1 MVRFWNWFAKITGWP
16 VQFVCFRTKVYYE
29 NKKTCSRRIKG
40 PAIIISNH
48 TSVFDYAVYLFVFFS
63 RTLRFQ
69 MAEVL
74 YRKKLLGWF
83 LRRMGGIYVDRD
95 ARDFGF
101 VTKSEEVLRR
111 GGVVGIF
118 PESRIPKPGEERP
131 LEFKPSAAY
140 IALCADVPVIPVV
153 TNGSYFNFKK
163 RARVMIGEAI
173 NVRDLSDPGLGEK
186 EELKNVS
193 AKLRERVIELEKKL
207 YEEGEKGKG

>member
-1 MVRFWNWFAKITGWP
+1 MVHFWNWFAKITGWP

-29 NKKTCSRRIKG
+29 NRATCSRRIKG

-74 YRKKLLGWF
+74 YKKRLLGWF

-95 ARDFGF
+95 GFDFGF
-101 VTKSEEVLRR
+101 VTKSEEILSR

-118 PESRIPKPGEERP
+118 PESRLPKPGEERP
-131 LEFKPSAAY
+131 LEFKTSAAY
-140 IALCADVPVIPVV
+140 IALRAGVPVIPVV
-153 TNGSYFNFKK
+153 TNGSYFNLKK
-163 RARVMIGEAI
+163 RARVMIGEPI
-173 NVRDLSDPGLGEK
+173 NADDLSDPSLGEK
-186 EELKNVS
+186 EDLKNVS
-193 AKLRERVIELEKKL
+193 ARLRERIIELEKML
-207 YEEGEKGKG
+207 YEEGEKAES

>member
-16 VQFVCFRTKVYYE
+16 VQFICFRTRVYYE
-29 NKKTCSRRIKG
+29 NAACSRRIKG

-63 RTLRFQ
+63 RTQRFK
-69 MAEVL
+69 MAELL
-74 YRKKLLGWF
+74 YRNKLLGWF

-95 ARDFGF
+95 AHDFGF
-101 VTKSEEVLRR
+101 VAKSEEILRR
-111 GGVVGIF
+111 RGVVGIF

-131 LEFKPSAAY
+131 LEFKTSASY
-140 IALCADVPVIPVV
+140 IALRADVPVIPVV

-173 NVRDLSDPGLGEK
+173 NVRDLSDPGLVEK
-186 EELKNVS
+186 EDLKNVS
-193 AKLRERVIELEKKL
+193 AKLRERIIELEKKL
-207 YEEGEKGKG
+207 YEEGEKAKG

>member
-140 IALCADVPVIPVV
+140 IALCADVPVIPGV

-186 EELKNVS
+186 EDLKNVS

>member
-1 MVRFWNWFAKITGWP
+1 MVRLWNWFAKITGWP
-16 VQFVCFRTKVYYE
+16 VQFLCFRTRVYYE
-29 NKKTCSRRIKG
+29 NAACSRRIKG

-95 ARDFGF
+95 GFDFGF
-101 VTKSEEVLRR
+101 VTKSEEVLRG

-131 LEFKPSAAY
+131 LEFKTSAAY
-140 IALCADVPVIPVV
+140 IALRSDAPVIPVV
-153 TNGSYFNFKK
+153 TNGSYFSKK
-163 RARVMIGEAI
+163 RARVMRGEPI

-186 EELKNVS
+186 EDLKNVS
-193 AKLRERVIELEKKL
+193 AKLRERIIELEKKL
-207 YEEGEKGKG
+207 YEEGEKGKS

>member
-16 VQFVCFRTKVYYE
+16 VQFLCFRTKVYYE
-29 NKKTCSRRIKG
+29 NAACSRRIKG

-95 ARDFGF
+95 GFDFGF
-101 VTKSEEVLRR
+101 VTKSEDVLRG

-131 LEFKPSAAY
+131 LEFKTSAAY
-140 IALCADVPVIPVV
+140 IALRSDAPVIPVV
-153 TNGSYFNFKK
+153 TNGSYFSKK
-163 RARVMIGEAI
+163 RARVMIGEPI
-173 NVRDLSDPGLGEK
+173 NVRDLSDPDLGEK
-186 EELKNVS
+186 EDLKNVS
-193 AKLRERVIELEKKL
+193 AKLRERIIELEKKL
-207 YEEGEKGKG
+207 YEEGEKGKS

>member
-16 VQFVCFRTKVYYE
+16 VQFLCFRTKVYYE
-29 NKKTCSRRIKG
+29 NAACSRRIKG

-83 LRRMGGIYVDRD
+83 LRRMGGIYVDRNGF
-95 ARDFGF
+95 DFGF
-101 VTKSEEVLRR
+101 VTKSEDVLRG

-131 LEFKPSAAY
+131 LEFKTSAAY
-140 IALCADVPVIPVV
+140 IALRSDAPVIPVV
-153 TNGSYFNFKK
+153 TNGSYFSKK
-163 RARVMIGEAI
+163 RARVMIGEPI
-173 NVRDLSDPGLGEK
+173 NVSDLSDPGLGEK
-186 EELKNVS
+186 EDLKNVS
-193 AKLRERVIELEKKL
+193 AKLRERIIELEKKL
-207 YEEGEKGKG
+207 YEEGEKGKS

>member
-69 MAEVL
+69 TAEVL

-101 VTKSEEVLRR
+101 VTKSEEILRR

-153 TNGSYFNFKK
+153 TNGSYFNLKK

-186 EELKNVS
+186 EDLKNVS

-207 YEEGEKGKG
+207 YEEGEKGKS

>member
-16 VQFVCFRTKVYYE
+16 VQFLCFRTRVYYE
-29 NKKTCSRRIKG
+29 NAACSRRIKG

-95 ARDFGF
+95 GFDFGF
-101 VTKSEEVLRR
+101 VTKSEDVLRG

-131 LEFKPSAAY
+131 LEFKTSAAY
-140 IALCADVPVIPVV
+140 IALRSDAPVIPVV
-153 TNGSYFNFKK
+153 TNGSYFSKK
-163 RARVMIGEAI
+163 RARVMIGEPI
-173 NVRDLSDPGLGEK
+173 NVRDLSDPDLGEK
-186 EELKNVS
+186 EDLKNVS
-193 AKLRERVIELEKKL
+193 AKLRERIIELEKKL
-207 YEEGEKGKG
+207 YEEGEKGKS